1 MDDRYANGDD
11 PKLAEALNPRLALA
25 KRMAQAGQ
33 QPPALPDT
41 RIPASGPTFTK
52 KWTPEERA
60 RQNAQLA
67 KLLSSR

>member
-1 MDDRYANGDD
+1 MADPTD

-25 KRMAQAGQ
+25 KRMAAEGQ

-41 RIPASGPTFTK
+41 RIPASGLTFTK

>member
-1 MDDRYANGDD
+1 MADPLD

-25 KRMAQAGQ
+25 KRMAAEGQ
-33 QPPALPDT
+33 QPPALPDS
-41 RIPASGPTFTK
+41 RIPASGPAFTK
-52 KWTPEERA
+52 KWSPEERA